1 MHYILLSTLFTC
13 LLVSCDAIP
22 QTLKG
27 NVKSSD
33 VDNSNDS
40 DSPASLDLLTID
52 KSMLFRRNAEESEVG
67 ADEHTASDDDVF
79 ADRAEVI
86 AAHTFLVDTQFP
98 ETFYANQKISII
110 IDEYKGERPVRRNSC
125 EVIASG
131 NYETKNVEMTTVRA
145 RCMNRFPSL
154 LVFSFFSLSSMKQ
167 LIILGFFYMS

>member
-1 MHYILLSTLFTC
+1 MLLSTLFTC

-27 NVKSSD
+27 NVESSD

-40 DSPASLDLLTID
+40 DSPASLDLLTRD
-52 KSMLFRRNAEESEVG
+52 ESVLFRRNAEESEVG
-67 ADEHTASDDDVF
+67 SDEQTANDDDVF

-86 AAHTFLVDTQFP
+86 AVHTFLVDTLYP
-98 ETFYANQKISII
+98 EDLYASQKISILI
-110 IDEYKGERPVRRNSC
+110 EEYKEERPVRRSSC

-131 NYETKNVEMTTVRA
+131 VYETKEVEMASVRA

-154 LVFSFFSLSSMKQ
+154 LVFSFFLLSSMER
-167 LIILGFFYMS
+167 LIILGYIYMS